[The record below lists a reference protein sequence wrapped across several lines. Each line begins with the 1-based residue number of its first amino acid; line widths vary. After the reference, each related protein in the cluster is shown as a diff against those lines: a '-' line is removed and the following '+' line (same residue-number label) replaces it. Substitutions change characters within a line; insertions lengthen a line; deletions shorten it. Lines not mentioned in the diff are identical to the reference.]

1 MKPHRIFFFDL
12 ANSIYGCDLNK
23 TVTKVILDHDF
34 WYNENNILCNYDSRH
49 LLEIYLIFSTINL
62 SRVHRIK
69 RPATDLLKHFLEP
82 LSVSTDSFHLS
93 HEWIL
98 INDLDLDP
106 RMMKSKLLGARS
118 NRKLELAHTE
128 LIHTGS
134 FCLKM
139 SKIKT
144 LEIIKFDV
152 KYGP

>member
-1 MKPHRIFFFDL
+1 MFFDRFFWQIFWQIFGQIFGQIFSRFFDWL
-12 ANSIYGCDLNK
+12 LDRFLDTFFDGFFDKVLTYSYFFLCFGNIEQNFWPILKITWPATNK
-23 TVTKVILDHDF
+23 T
-34 WYNENNILCNYDSRH
+34 
-49 LLEIYLIFSTINL
+49 YL
-62 SRVHRIK
+62 RI
-69 RPATDLLKHFLEP
+69 FLEP

-93 HEWIL
+93 HEWILL

-139 SKIKT
+139 SRFKKS
-144 LEIIKFDV
+144 
-152 KYGP
+152 